1 MKRIDLYTSPTCHP
15 CKVLK
20 PVLEEFATEEGV
32 DVNTIDLANNRV
44 AFEEYNVKSTP
55 TMIFFNNGT
64 EYKRFSG
71 SATKA
76 KLKELFEV
84 M

>member
-1 MKRIDLYTSPTCHP
+1 MKRIDVYTSASCGP
-15 CKVLK
+15 CKILK
-20 PVLEEFATEEGV
+20 PVLEEFKQEVNV
-32 DVNTIDLANNRV
+32 DVNYIDLETKRI

-71 SATKA
+71 FAPKS
-76 KLKELFEV
+76 KLQELL
-84 M
+84 